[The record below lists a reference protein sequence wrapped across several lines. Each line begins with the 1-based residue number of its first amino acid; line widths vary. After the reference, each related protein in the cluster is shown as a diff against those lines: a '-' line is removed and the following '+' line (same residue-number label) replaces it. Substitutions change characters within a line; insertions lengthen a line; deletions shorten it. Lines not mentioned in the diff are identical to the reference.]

1 MWRQKTYDASV
12 GEEHVV
18 HCQQLTFAL
27 VFFVLQLQLLHRHN
41 LPTVVSHQS
50 KNTHT
55 HTRLTALF
63 PSEPVPERQNQSG
76 FYWSK
81 RQRCPSC
88 RPTNRVKAPKARQ
101 TKKSYKIKWNYAQCN
116 SADNFISK
124 AKAHPRMLSMADT
137 SKLRLKLIKT
147 SLHIHVCTSIIDTG
161 CYNLNAKFNVYLYKN
176 QKRQIHR
183 FVVGRPPDLASLDT
197 CPQRC
202 CSLGRCGQHHWQT
215 GKLESSHQQRH
226 VAELCTVQTSSNAY
240 TLLLLP
246 WKTTQ
251 SSWWKYYNNKTT
263 LPQLETRPRGVGKWH
278 LNTGEQHQ
286 YLKKSLVVKTY

>member
-1 MWRQKTYDASV
+1 
-12 GEEHVV
+12 
-18 HCQQLTFAL
+18 
-27 VFFVLQLQLLHRHN
+27 
-41 LPTVVSHQS
+41 
-50 KNTHT
+50 
-55 HTRLTALF
+55 
-63 PSEPVPERQNQSG
+63 
-76 FYWSK
+76 
-81 RQRCPSC
+81 
-88 RPTNRVKAPKARQ
+88 
-101 TKKSYKIKWNYAQCN
+101 
-116 SADNFISK
+116 
-124 AKAHPRMLSMADT
+124 MLSMADT

-246 WKTTQ
+246 CKNDTKFLMEILQQQNDITSVRNKAPRSWKMT
-251 SSWWKYYNNKTT
+251 S
-263 LPQLETRPRGVGKWH
+263 
-278 LNTGEQHQ
+278 
-286 YLKKSLVVKTY
+286 

>member
-1 MWRQKTYDASV
+1 MSRYQKGKTNLDFTEARDSLHLAPDRQPHQHPT
-12 GEEHVV
+12 
-18 HCQQLTFAL
+18 T
-27 VFFVLQLQLLHRHN
+27 VFFQ
-41 LPTVVSHQS
+41 
-50 KNTHT
+50 
-55 HTRLTALF
+55 A
-63 PSEPVPERQNQSG
+63 G
-76 FYWSK
+76 
-81 RQRCPSC
+81 CPSC

-137 SKLRLKLIKT
+137 SKLRLKLITT

-246 WKTTQ
+246 CKNDTKFLMEILQQQNDSTSVRNKAPRSWKMT
-251 SSWWKYYNNKTT
+251 S
-263 LPQLETRPRGVGKWH
+263 
-278 LNTGEQHQ
+278 
-286 YLKKSLVVKTY
+286 